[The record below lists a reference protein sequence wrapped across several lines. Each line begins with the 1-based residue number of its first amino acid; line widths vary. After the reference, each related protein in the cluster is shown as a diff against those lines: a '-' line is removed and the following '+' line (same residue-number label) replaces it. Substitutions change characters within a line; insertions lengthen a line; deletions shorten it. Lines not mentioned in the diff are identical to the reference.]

1 MKTSIY
7 KLLIA
12 VLLVSLP
19 LTISAAAL
27 GEVSVRSAIGQK
39 LDAEIEIVAL
49 TASESE
55 AMAVRLASAEAYAEA
70 GVEFNPL
77 LRTLQ
82 FTIEKKADRY
92 FVRVSSDGIV
102 NDPFITLLFEL
113 NASGSRTIRQYAILL
128 DPPAIDEATVAATE
142 PQTVTQAELD
152 AATAAPTTS
161 DAKADTASDTAATS
175 AKEVS
180 SSRVVG
186 RGDTLA
192 QIAAQIRPADA
203 KLEQVLI
210 ALQRLNPAALVSD
223 NINRIKSG
231 SVLTLP
237 DADTIKAI
245 DPRDA
250 RKLVYAQTTDFNR
263 YRSQLAQQAR
273 PSAVNAENASP
284 DNNRSSSGKIGVQ
297 VTEQGSNKAS
307 QDKLRLSAAG
317 VTGDAASVASDV
329 TSLDKIANE
338 KALND
343 ANARVAELEKNVQ
356 DMQQLLELKNKTLA
370 EMQNLASPAVA
381 VAEPQVPVAAAPVPT
396 ISAPSVKTEQG
407 YMEQLIAS
415 FAAITLLAQDPS
427 FMMAG
432 GVVLVLLLVF
442 ILVRARR
449 RARNDLSAV
458 KDNLKKTAAGSQSIF
473 GAAGGRNIDTSNS
486 VFHSNF
492 VPSVSQ
498 LDTNEVDA
506 VAEADVYVAYGRDE
520 QAEEILIEALRVHPE
535 RNALRVKL
543 LEIYARL
550 QDKQK
555 FNRLAVELQQLTR
568 VSSDEWQQAIKMG
581 QILDPANSLYQP
593 SDLPSSGMIFGNT
606 QSRTQDQRIE
616 PSLKLVINDPP
627 VAKQSDILDFDSKL
641 EGMLAAQKRDTIGGI
656 PSRSSALQIHSS
668 EFALTVL
675 NDALPSVK
683 PTGDEH
689 ALNALRTKLDLALAC
704 QEIGDSIGAREL
716 LSEVANAQH
725 PELAKRAQSLLSQLA

>member
-1 MKTSIY
+1 
-7 KLLIA
+7 
-12 VLLVSLP
+12 V
-19 LTISAAAL
+19 
-27 GEVSVRSAIGQK
+27 
-39 LDAEIEIVAL
+39 
-49 TASESE
+49 
-55 AMAVRLASAEAYAEA
+55 
-70 GVEFNPL
+70 
-77 LRTLQ
+77 
-82 FTIEKKADRY
+82 
-92 FVRVSSDGIV
+92 
-102 NDPFITLLFEL
+102 
-113 NASGSRTIRQYAILL
+113 
-128 DPPAIDEATVAATE
+128 TVAATE

-152 AATAAPTTS
+152 AATPAAPTTS
-161 DAKADTASDTAATS
+161 DAKADTASDTAATT

-203 KLEQVLI
+203 KIEQVLI
-210 ALQRLNPAALVSD
+210 ALQRLNPAALVGD

-273 PSAVNAENASP
+273 SSAVTAENASP

-297 VTEQGSNKAS
+297 VREQGSNKAS

-317 VTGDAASVASDV
+317 VTGDASGAASDV
-329 TSLDKIANE
+329 SSLDKIAND
-338 KALND
+338 KALSE

-370 EMQNLASPAVA
+370 EMQNRASSAEAVA
-381 VAEPQVPVAAAPVPT
+381 QPAESAAALPVPT
-396 ISAPSVKTEQG
+396 ATAPSVKTEQG
-407 YMEQLIAS
+407 YMDQLIAS

-568 VSSDEWQQAIKMG
+568 VSSDEWQQALKMG

-593 SDLPSSGMIFGNT
+593 SDLPSSGMIFGNA

-616 PSLKLVINDPP
+616 PSLKLVVNDPP
-627 VAKQSDILDFDSKL
+627 AAKQSDILDFDSKL
-641 EGMLAAQKRDTIGGI
+641 EGMLAAQKRDTIGGN
-656 PSRSSALQIHSS
+656 PSRSGALQIHSS

-675 NDALPSVK
+675 NDAFPTAK
-683 PTGDEH
+683 PTSDEH
-689 ALNALRTKLDLALAC
+689 ALHALRTKFDLALAC

>member
-1 MKTSIY
+1 
-7 KLLIA
+7 
-12 VLLVSLP
+12 
-19 LTISAAAL
+19 
-27 GEVSVRSAIGQK
+27 
-39 LDAEIEIVAL
+39 
-49 TASESE
+49 
-55 AMAVRLASAEAYAEA
+55 
-70 GVEFNPL
+70 
-77 LRTLQ
+77 
-82 FTIEKKADRY
+82 
-92 FVRVSSDGIV
+92 VRVSSDGIV
-102 NDPFITLLFEL
+102 NDPFITILFEL

-128 DPPAIDEATVAATE
+128 DPPAIDEVTVAATE

-152 AATAAPTTS
+152 AATPAAPTTS
-161 DAKADTASDTAATS
+161 DAKADMASDTAATT

-210 ALQRLNPAALVSD
+210 ALQRLNPAALVGD

-273 PSAVNAENASP
+273 SSAVTAENASP

-297 VTEQGSNKAS
+297 VREQGSNKAS

-317 VTGDAASVASDV
+317 VTGDASGAASDV
-329 TSLDKIANE
+329 SSLDKIAND
-338 KALND
+338 KALSE

-370 EMQNLASPAVA
+370 EMQNRASSAEAVPQPA
-381 VAEPQVPVAAAPVPT
+381 ESAAALPVPT
-396 ISAPSVKTEQG
+396 ATAPSVKTEQG
-407 YMEQLIAS
+407 YMDQLIAS

-535 RNALRVKL
+535 RNALRV
-543 LEIYARL
+543 
-550 QDKQK
+550 
-555 FNRLAVELQQLTR
+555 
-568 VSSDEWQQAIKMG
+568 
-581 QILDPANSLYQP
+581 
-593 SDLPSSGMIFGNT
+593 
-606 QSRTQDQRIE
+606 
-616 PSLKLVINDPP
+616 
-627 VAKQSDILDFDSKL
+627 
-641 EGMLAAQKRDTIGGI
+641 
-656 PSRSSALQIHSS
+656 
-668 EFALTVL
+668 
-675 NDALPSVK
+675 
-683 PTGDEH
+683 
-689 ALNALRTKLDLALAC
+689 
-704 QEIGDSIGAREL
+704 
-716 LSEVANAQH
+716 
-725 PELAKRAQSLLSQLA
+725 

>member
-1 MKTSIY
+1 MKTSIH

-19 LTISAAAL
+19 LTIAAAAL

-49 TASESE
+49 TVSEAE

-82 FTIEKKADRY
+82 FTIEKRANRY

-102 NDPFITLLFEL
+102 NDPFITILFEF

-128 DPPAIDEATVAATE
+128 DPPAIDEVTVAATE

-152 AATAAPTTS
+152 AATAAAPTTS
-161 DAKADTASDTAATS
+161 DAKADTASDTAATT
-175 AKEVS
+175 AKEAS

-210 ALQRLNPAALVSD
+210 ALQRLNPAALVGD

-263 YRSQLAQQAR
+263 YRRQLAQLAR
-273 PSAVNAENASP
+273 PPVANEESASP
-284 DNNRSSSGKIGVQ
+284 ENTRSSSGKVGVQ
-297 VTEQGSNKAS
+297 VNEPGTNKSS

-317 VTGDAASVASDV
+317 GSGNPASAASDV
-329 TSLDKIANE
+329 ASLEKIAND
-338 KALND
+338 KALNE

-356 DMQQLLELKNKTLA
+356 DMQQLLELKNKALA
-370 EMQNLASPAVA
+370 EMQNRAPPAAVITEPAPSASLAKTVRGYLK
-381 VAEPQVPVAAAPVPT
+381 QT
-396 ISAPSVKTEQG
+396 ISLFFPIALLKKESS
-407 YMEQLIAS
+407 LI
-415 FAAITLLAQDPS
+415 T
-427 FMMAG
+427 AG
-432 GVVLVLLLVF
+432 GVAVLLLLAF
-442 ILVRARR
+442 ILIYLRR
-449 RARNDLSAV
+449 RSRNDLSAA
-458 KDNLKKTAAGSQSIF
+458 KNNLKKTASGSQAIF
-473 GAAGGRNIDTSNS
+473 GVDGGRNIDTSNS

-506 VAEADVYVAYGRDE
+506 AAEADVYVAYGRDE
-520 QAEEILIEALRVHPE
+520 QAEEILIEALRIHPE
-535 RNALRVKL
+535 RHALRVKL
-543 LEIYARL
+543 LEIYSRL
-550 QDKQK
+550 QYKQK
-555 FNRLAVELQQLTR
+555 FNKLAAQLQHMTLGTG
-568 VSSDEWQQAIKMG
+568 DEWLQAIKMG
-581 QILDPANSLYQP
+581 QILDPANPIYQ
-593 SDLPSSGMIFGNT
+593 STDLMSSALQVDPM
-606 QSRTQDQRIE
+606 QSRTLDQRIE
-616 PSLKLVINDPP
+616 PSLKLVVTDNP
-627 VAKQSDILDFDSKL
+627 VTTQSGVPDFDSKL
-641 EGMLAAQKRDTIGGI
+641 ESMMAAHKRNTVGGI
-656 PSRSSALQIHSS
+656 PSRSGALQMQNSD
-668 EFALTVL
+668 FALTVI
-675 NDALPSVK
+675 NDPPAEKKSAIDDYALS
-683 PTGDEH
+683 T
-689 ALNALRTKLDLALAC
+689 LRTKLDLALAC
-704 QEIGDSIGAREL
+704 QEIGDSDGAREL
-716 LSEVANAQH
+716 LNEVANAQH
-725 PELAKRAQSLLSQLA
+725 PELAKRAQSLLAQLA